1 MRRESSCESRDGGGY
16 KFAPTGCYRSVGGR
30 NLAANAPNRGRRT
43 ARLFRAS
50 RDRAIS
56 IFVLSACT
64 FVSSSKWYVCTSK
77 DRGYSDSRGFQL
89 SLSLARLESM
99 VQGRCGCRDAYA
111 AKIPTAS
118 HAGPHDRRRRRRR
131 RDERDKRTLLS
142 ALRKSQ
148 EKRKERNLKASC
160 LQRAISVARSA
171 RRRRF
176 GVKERLFH
184 SEVTVDV
191 SRHACPFRILVNRRS
206 IGRWIIHRGFP
217 HPRR

>member
-89 SLSLARLESM
+89 SLSLWLDSNRWFK
-99 VQGRCGCRDAYA
+99 A
-111 AKIPTAS
+111 AADVGTRTRQKFRPHRTPDRTIVGGDGG
-118 HAGPHDRRRRRRR
+118 AGTS
-131 RDERDKRTLLS
+131 EISELCCLL
-142 ALRKSQ
+142 
-148 EKRKERNLKASC
+148 
-160 LQRAISVARSA
+160 
-171 RRRRF
+171 
-176 GVKERLFH
+176 
-184 SEVTVDV
+184 
-191 SRHACPFRILVNRRS
+191 
-206 IGRWIIHRGFP
+206 
-217 HPRR
+217 